1 MEMNNTPIIIDC
13 DPGQDDAIMLMM
25 AFAHRDKLDLL
36 GICTVAGNVS
46 VDKTTRNARII
57 CETTGHT
64 DIPVYAGYAA
74 PLKRK
79 LFTAEEV
86 HGEQGMNGV
95 DIYEPEMP
103 VQEKHAVNFLVDTL
117 RAAKNGEIT
126 LIVTGPMTNIA
137 AAFSQA
143 PDIRKKVKEI
153 ILMGGAMRLGGNVT
167 PSAEFNIFVDPD
179 AAQIVYKSG
188 VKTVTIGLD
197 VTHQVLASK
206 ARLARIKAIGNKT
219 ADVVCNIL
227 GPYSFFDSAKYG
239 TDGGPLHDPCTLAY
253 LLDPSL
259 FKTKFCNIEV
269 ECVSELTM
277 GHTAVDFWAGMHPK
291 ERPKNTHWAHEVD
304 DKGVYKLLE
313 DCLGKFS

>member
-1 MEMNNTPIIIDC
+1 MAKTPIIIDC

-25 AFAHRDKLDLL
+25 AFAHRDTLDIL
-36 GICTVAGNVS
+36 GICTVAGNVP

-57 CETTGHT
+57 CEICGHT
-64 DIPVYAGYAA
+64 DIPVHAGYAA

-79 LFTAEEV
+79 LITAVEV
-86 HGEQGMNGV
+86 HGEEGMNGV

-117 RAAKNGEIT
+117 RASNDGEVT

-143 PDIRKKVKEI
+143 PGIKKKVKEI
-153 ILMGGAMRLGGNVT
+153 ILMGGALREGGNVT
-167 PSAEFNIFVDPD
+167 PSAEFNIFADPD

-188 VKTVTIGLD
+188 VKTVSIGLD
-197 VTHQVLASK
+197 VTHRVLASK
-206 ARLARIKAIGNKT
+206 TRLARIKAIGNEV
-219 ADVVCNIL
+219 ADVVCDIL
-227 GPYSFFDSAKYG
+227 GPYSFFDTEKYG

-259 FKTKFCNIEV
+259 FKTKLCNIEV
-269 ECVSELTM
+269 ECNSELTI
-277 GHTAVDFWAGMHPK
+277 GHTAVDFWEGLDPK
-291 ERPKNTHWAHEVD
+291 ERPKNTRWAYEID

-313 DCLGKFS
+313 DCLHTFS